1 MLDPDYLRA
10 LDMGEART
18 VIAGRDAMLYA
29 LSIGLGA
36 DPIDPFDLCY
46 TYERDLAVFPTMA
59 LVVMGA
65 PHWLDDPRTGI
76 SWNHVVH
83 GAEHLVVH
91 RELPLDRPIT
101 ARLHVAEIFD
111 RDDKGALLVLER
123 RLSDADGAPL
133 ATIRQQVLCRA
144 DGGFGGQRGS
154 VARRPVP
161 ERAPDPRLLAALAA
175 GPASRICA
183 ALRSRS
189 RPKEKSPKPVRPRIS
204 NSADVLIMIGFV
216 LPRSPATCRSIRAER
231 SAAPSSGRRP
241 SVERICL
248 LMADDV
254 LRRDRASATG
264 PEGGSFACCSRR
276 ITSPSRT
283 GRSIQPES
291 PLSDSNGGGSKGSRA

>member
-161 ERAPDPRLLAALAA
+161 ERAPDRVLDVALPGSAALLYRLNQDRNPLHVDPAYAAAA
-175 GPASRICA
+175 GFARPIMHGLGTFGFAVA
-183 ALRSRS
+183 ALLRALGGGRVAETGV
-189 RPKEKSPKPVRPRIS
+189 RFAGPVYPGETLALSVWDEPGGAAFRG
-204 NSADVLIMIGFV
+204 MIETRGAIGLDDGFV
-216 LPRSPATCRSIRAER
+216 HLA
-231 SAAPSSGRRP
+231 
-241 SVERICL
+241 
-248 LMADDV
+248 
-254 LRRDRASATG
+254 
-264 PEGGSFACCSRR
+264 
-276 ITSPSRT
+276 
-283 GRSIQPES
+283 
-291 PLSDSNGGGSKGSRA
+291 